1 MAKTLHVHFLP
12 ELTSPEELRG
22 ATVVMIDVLRSSTTM
37 TEALAVGAREVIP
50 CVELEEVRTRGA
62 ELPREELVLG
72 GERGGKKIDLFDL
85 GNSPTEY
92 TAETVAG
99 KTVIFT
105 TTNGMKALDCAR
117 EAYEVLIGA
126 PVNLS
131 AICSAIAETR
141 NVHLLCAGTDGQI
154 TREDV
159 LAAGAITYQLTRKEE
174 TAPQLN
180 DSAHLARA
188 AWRNV
193 VAGAVAAGEPLATRL
208 AHEYRATLGGQN
220 LLQIGL
226 ELDLVTCAE
235 IDRHSIVPKLDLRDW
250 RIRLE

>member
-1 MAKTLHVHFLP
+1 MAKTIHVHFLP

-22 ATVVMIDVLRSSTTM
+22 ATVVMIDVLRSSTTI

-50 CVELEEVRTRGA
+50 CVELEDVRTRGA

-92 TAETVAG
+92 TAETVAD
-99 KTVIFT
+99 KTVMFT
-105 TTNGMKALDCAR
+105 TTNGMKALHCAR
-117 EAYEVLIGA
+117 EAYEVLIGSPA
-126 PVNLS
+126 NLT
-131 AICSAIAETR
+131 AICNAIAETR

-154 TREDV
+154 TREDI

-174 TAPQLN
+174 TAPQID
-180 DSAHLARA
+180 DSANLARA

-193 VAGAVAAGEPLATRL
+193 VAGAVAAGEPLAKRL

-226 ELDLVTCAE
+226 EHDLVTCAE
-235 IDRHSIVPKLDLRDW
+235 IDRHAIVPKLDLRDW
-250 RIRLE
+250 RIRLT